1 MLKETDKY
9 DNTAHFS
16 YSDYKKKVKK
26 GPNKDMTVFVSVFII
41 GLLIILGFA
50 KILSPNVDVG
60 ISDDAE
66 VSETADD
73 DSIDDNSGS
82 VIDDRLKNLQD
93 EDSGKK
99 VGDEDMF
106 SPELDEKVVLPNH
119 KKKTVGQMEAEMAD
133 MLKVQKSEQK
143 TAEQQPT
150 KNTQTQQH
158 AQPVVNQPSATV
170 THTQSAPTPA
180 QIVNAK
186 VVVGY
191 YATEK
196 QAEVA
201 KSIIQD
207 AGLGVSPV
215 VKNLGGYYT
224 LQVGS
229 YTSREKAQQAANN
242 LLKSNFPARVIV
254 E

>member
-1 MLKETDKY
+1 MLKDTDRY
-9 DNTAHFS
+9 ENTSHFT

-26 GPNKDMTVFVSVFII
+26 SPNKDLTIFVSVFIV
-41 GLLIILGFA
+41 GVLIILGFA
-50 KILSPNVDVG
+50 KILSPNVDVAITNENENVASSA
-60 ISDDAE
+60 ISDDGE
-66 VSETADD
+66 ET
-73 DSIDDNSGS
+73 NNS
-82 VIDDRLKNLQD
+82 VIDDRLKHIKL
-93 EDSGKK
+93 EDDGKK
-99 VGDEDMF
+99 VGDNDMF

-119 KKKTVGQMEAEMAD
+119 KRKTTGQMEAEMAD
-133 MLKVQKSEQK
+133 LMNAQK
-143 TAEQQPT
+143 TEQQQ
-150 KNTQTQQH
+150 KQD
-158 AQPVVNQPSATV
+158 AKSKVVDNHKTAV
-170 THTQSAPTPA
+170 SAPAPQEKKIQSTPQPA

-207 AGLGVSPV
+207 AGVGVSPI

-229 YTSREKAQQAANN
+229 YSSREKAQQAANN
-242 LLKSNFPARVIV
+242 LLKHNFPARVIV